1 MSILKKLSSS
11 NFDVD
16 KPVIVCGKGPSI
28 GELGLFGNTHDLRDY
43 YLCGI
48 NTAYQLMPYVDFLSF
63 CDLTVL
69 RSLDENVDQYS
80 KIKDFICPLVLRD
93 RFPDGGV
100 RDTNETFQFLLDK
113 TKDMDVGVYTYTLF
127 TQTKQVEVDTSVQD
141 NFYMSQL
148 LSSYHCAL
156 NWLTRAGFRK
166 FEVFGVSKRNEYHQT
181 YVENNDAGVLPDSF
195 YNDNFNQGVEIMDKV
210 NSRYTFH

>member
-1 MSILKKLSSS
+1 MSLLKKLSNS
-11 NFDVD
+11 NFDLD

-28 GELGLFGNTHDLRDY
+28 GELGPFGKTHDLKDY

-69 RSLDENVDQYS
+69 RSLDENIEDYR
-80 KIKDFICPLVLRD
+80 KIKNFICPLVLRD

-100 RDTNETFQFLLDK
+100 RDTEETFQLLLNK
-113 TKDMDVGVYTYTLF
+113 TKGMDVGIYTYTLF
-127 TQTKQVEVDTSVQD
+127 TQTKQVNVDTSAQD
-141 NFYMSQL
+141 DFYMSQL

-166 FEVFGVSKRNEYHQT
+166 FEMFGVSKQHEYHQD
-181 YVENNDAGVLPDSF
+181 YIDNGDAGVLPDSF
-195 YNDNFNQGVEIMDKV
+195 YRDNFNQGIAIIDKV
-210 NSRYTFH
+210 NSEYRFH